1 MQARIAGKS
10 VVNFKNP
17 EGQTITGVNLYI
29 LFEDSNTEGLKA
41 EKVFVKEEI
50 KIPVLQQNDLVEI
63 FFNMK
68 GKVERVEKSQNKLMC
83 IYRDV
88 YSLFIYH

>member
-68 GKVERVEKSQNKLMC
+68 GKVERVEKITK
-83 IYRDV
+83 
-88 YSLFIYH
+88 

>member
-29 LFEDSNTEGLKA
+29 LFEDSNTEA
-41 EKVFVKEEI
+41 EKVLVKEEI

-68 GKVERVEKSQNKLMC
+68 GKVERVEKITK
-83 IYRDV
+83 
-88 YSLFIYH
+88 

>member
-1 MQARIAGKS
+1 M
-10 VVNFKNP
+10 
-17 EGQTITGVNLYI
+17 NLYI

-68 GKVERVEKSQNKLMC
+68 GKVERVEKITK
-83 IYRDV
+83 
-88 YSLFIYH
+88 

>member
-10 VVNFKNP
+10 VVKLKNP

-68 GKVERVEKSQNKLMC
+68 GKVERVEKITK
-83 IYRDV
+83 
-88 YSLFIYH
+88 